1 MTADSTDIN
10 CFNSDLEKSLET
22 LIINIYNNS
31 LVPRNVIPILIND
44 INKLFCNKILP
55 ALINVITFKE
65 KHNEEGKNAII
76 KICQNVFNMFNSE
89 YKCLKYFEKT
99 GNYIPPR
106 DMYIGHETCSK
117 RNNKSKNLEFESKP
131 INGKIIP

>member
-99 GNYIPPR
+99 GTTYLQEIC
-106 DMYIGHETCSK
+106 T
-117 RNNKSKNLEFESKP
+117 
-131 INGKIIP
+131 